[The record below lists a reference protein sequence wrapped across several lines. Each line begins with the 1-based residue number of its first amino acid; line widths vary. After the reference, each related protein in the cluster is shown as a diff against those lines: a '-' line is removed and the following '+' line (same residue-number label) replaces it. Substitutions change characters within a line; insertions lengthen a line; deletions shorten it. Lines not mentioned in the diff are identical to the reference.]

1 MEVAVMPNLPAH
13 SIEPMLLQQMARLPE
28 GTQWLYEIK
37 LDGYRAIAFKAAG
50 RVHLRSRDDKDF
62 TARYPAI
69 SSALSAL
76 PDETVIDGEV
86 VAMDETGRPFFNLL
100 HPKAIEQSTRAV
112 HANGAMVRTWSY
124 LIGNTYDIVELRS
137 KPPCRQALLPGGIGD
152 PAEAAAYRNEP
163 SPTVFRPIR

>member
-50 RVHLRSRDDKDF
+50 RVHLRSRNDKDF

-100 HPKAIEQSTRAV
+100 HPKADGAEHASRACQRR
-112 HANGAMVRTWSY
+112 HGPH
-124 LIGNTYDIVELRS
+124 LIVS
-137 KPPCRQALLPGGIGD
+137 HRQYI
-152 PAEAAAYRNEP
+152 
-163 SPTVFRPIR
+163 